1 MECKDCKYYIDDHN
15 EFFRTMMCLISH
27 RWKPES
33 CDYIA
38 TDEEVENMNI
48 CFNCKH
54 WLGGGDWG
62 LSCQKDYY
70 NCSANGFDEACDK
83 FERK

>member
-1 MECKDCKYYIDDHN
+1 MECKNCQYYIDDHN
-15 EFFRTMMCLISH
+15 EFFRTMMCSISH

-33 CDYIA
+33 CDYIVD
-38 TDEEVENMNI
+38 DEEVENMNI
-48 CFNCKH
+48 CYSCKY

-70 NCSANGFDEACDK
+70 NCSANGFDKACDK